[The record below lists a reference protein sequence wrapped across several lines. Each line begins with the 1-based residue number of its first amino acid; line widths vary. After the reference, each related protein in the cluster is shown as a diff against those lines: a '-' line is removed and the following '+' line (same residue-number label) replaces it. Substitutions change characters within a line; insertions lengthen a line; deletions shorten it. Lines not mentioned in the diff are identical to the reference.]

1 MKTQH
6 SSATR
11 ARFVACL
18 TLLAGFTLASPL
30 VARPHDG
37 HDHAHARPEL
47 PARTWTLI
55 DGTQLVGHF
64 LSCAEGRVRIQCKDG
79 STASILLD
87 ELDAAAR
94 VLIEGALAAIESLN
108 HGILLPEP
116 GPYPL
121 EDKAQAAPANMPYD
135 AFAPEVRTRRDERW
149 LYVESRGWPAHPM
162 MAGIRTWQQQVP
174 LPQPYTGDNAWRIP
188 LAPKLADK
196 PVSGKTA
203 LMRGAIALAANGV
216 PIFNALNNRGEDAY
230 KIGELDQ
237 WGGHCGRS
245 DDYHYHAAPLHL
257 LETLGKD
264 SPLGHALDGFP
275 LYGLFDPQKP
285 ETCPLGAT
293 DKLDELNGHAK
304 QGGLYHYHSSLEY
317 PYINGGVRGVVDVV
331 GDQIDP
337 QPRAAGVREAL
348 QALRGA
354 SIVEHKSTGENA
366 WSLRYTLNKAEHR
379 VDYKKLEDGRWQFD
393 FVAPDSTKRTEVYGA
408 QRTGGQGGG
417 QNGGRQGRGNQGGP
431 RGPAEGG
438 PQLPW
443 ILAHASEIDADGDGQ
458 LGREEMLMQAQAAF
472 EAFDA
477 NKDGVLDAQEQ
488 AARPPRLAMGGFIGL
503 HAKELDEDGDG
514 AIARAELLA
523 VSTRMHAKSDSN
535 GDGAIAGEELTAPAR
550 QQRGPERGQE
560 RGQGRGAGRT
570 NGREAR
576 VEEDF
581 HDEIPEHPWD
591 IVLARP
597 GATDMTVSVLSW
609 SEVEGRIEYAP
620 AAPGKPT
627 TTTATAKLVPETA
640 QSFVLQGLE
649 PNTEYTYR
657 WQWRVGAG
665 EWLSSELYRFHTQR
679 APGASY
685 RYAVFADSHLD
696 SNADTSTFAWTLA
709 NALADKPDF
718 LVDLGDTFM
727 VDKRREFRQARPQY
741 FAQRYWFGRIG
752 HSTPLFMMLGNH
764 DGERGYQADGPDSM
778 AAWSHTLRTNLF
790 PAPVTG
796 GIYSGNDDKHPLV
809 GEVQDYYAWHWGD
822 ALHIVL
828 DPFWYTTVR
837 GRGEGSDN
845 WTRTLGRKQYDWL
858 AATLAASK
866 AKYVFVYTHHL
877 VGGRGRD
884 ARGGVESAGWY
895 EWGGKGEDG
904 VEAFATQR
912 PGWKQPIHALL
923 VEHKVAAVFHGHDHL
938 YVHNQLDGVVYQCVP
953 QPGNTRG
960 GTNSAGQYGY
970 TSGVILGSPGALR
983 VSVGPE
989 ETKVEFVRSAE
1000 RARRS
1005 GDATQAAIV
1014 DHSWTVKPRQLQ
1026 PTTGLGR

>member
-1 MKTQH
+1 MSYRDSSFAAVSMLAMLTCAAPASAHVGPHEHGMAASAMKIEV
-6 SSATR
+6 R
-11 ARFVACL
+11 N
-18 TLLAGFTLASPL
+18 
-30 VARPHDG
+30 
-37 HDHAHARPEL
+37 
-47 PARTWTLI
+47 WTMA
-55 DGTQLVGHF
+55 DGTTLVGSF
-64 LSCAEGRVRIQCKDG
+64 LSADESRVRIECDDG
-79 STASILLD
+79 STAALERS
-87 ELDAAAR
+87 ELDAASLAW
-94 VLIEGALAAIESLN
+94 IEAAEGALASLN
-108 HGILLPEP
+108 MV
-116 GPYPL
+116 GP
-121 EDKAQAAPANMPYD
+121 APRLAWPQEEADSTNLPYD

-230 KIGELDQ
+230 KIGELDK

-257 LETLGKD
+257 LEMLGKD

-275 LYGLFDPQKP
+275 LYGLFDPKKP

-317 PYINGGVRGVVDVV
+317 PYINGGVRGVVQVV

-354 SIVEHKSTGENA
+354 AIVEHKATGTDA
-366 WSLRYTLNKAEHR
+366 WSVRYTLDKAEHR

-393 FVAPDSTKRTEVYGA
+393 FVSPDGTKRTETYPA
-408 QRTGGQGGG
+408 QRLGGGGEGQGGGQGRRAGGQGGG
-417 QNGGRQGRGNQGGP
+417 RRGEGR
-431 RGPAEGG
+431 PAEGTT

-443 ILAHASEIDADGDGQ
+443 ILAHATEIDADGDGK
-458 LGREEMLMQAQAAF
+458 LGRQEILTQAQAAF
-472 EAFDA
+472 DAFDA
-477 NKDGVLDAQEQ
+477 NKDGTLDAKEQ
-488 AARPPRLAMGGFIGL
+488 SARPPRLAMGGFIGL

-523 VSTRMHAKSDSN
+523 VSTRMHAKSDLD
-535 GDGAIAGEELTAPAR
+535 GDGTIAGEELTAPAR
-550 QQRGPERGQE
+550 QQRGQG
-560 RGQGRGAGRT
+560 GQGRQGGT
-570 NGREAR
+570 R

-597 GATDMTVSVLSW
+597 GATDMTISVLSW
-609 SEVEGRIEYAP
+609 SEVEGRIEHAP
-620 AAPGKPT
+620 AAGGKPVT
-627 TTTATAKLVPETA
+627 SAAAKLVPQKA
-640 QSFVLQGLE
+640 HAFVLQGLQ
-649 PNTEYTYR
+649 PDTEYSYR
-657 WQWRVGAG
+657 WQWREGAG
-665 EWLSSELYRFHTQR
+665 EWKSSEPFRFHTQR
-679 APGASY
+679 PPGAPY
-685 RYAVFADSHLD
+685 RYAIFADSHLD
-696 SNADTSTFAWTLA
+696 SNADTATFGWTLA

-727 VDKRREFRQARPQY
+727 VDKRREFRQSRPQF
-741 FAQRYWFGRIG
+741 FAQRYWFGQIG
-752 HSTPLFMMLGNH
+752 HSTPLFMLLGNH
-764 DGERGYQADGPDSM
+764 DGERGYQADGPESM
-778 AAWSHTLRTNLF
+778 AVWSHELRTNLF
-790 PAPVTG
+790 PSPVPG
-796 GIYSGNDDKHPLV
+796 GIYTGNTDEHPLV
-809 GEVQDYYAWHWGD
+809 GDMQNYYAWHWGD

-837 GRGEGSDN
+837 GRGDGGDN
-845 WTRTLGRKQYDWL
+845 WARTLGRKQYDWL
-858 AATLAASK
+858 EATLANSK
-866 AKYVFVYTHHL
+866 AKYVFVYIHHL

-960 GTNSAGQYGY
+960 GTNSAAQYGY

-983 VSVGPE
+983 VSVGPD

-1000 RARRS
+1000 RARRA
-1005 GDATQAAIV
+1005 GDAKQTTIV

-1026 PTTGLGR
+1026 PTTGAGR